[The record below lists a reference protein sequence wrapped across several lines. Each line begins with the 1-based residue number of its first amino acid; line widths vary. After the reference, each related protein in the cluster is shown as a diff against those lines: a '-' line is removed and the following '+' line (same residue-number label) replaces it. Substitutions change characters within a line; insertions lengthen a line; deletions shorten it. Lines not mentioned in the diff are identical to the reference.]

1 MDWPIN
7 NGEDAFPV
15 FETAEFTAEGRK
27 GAFQKTRKCP
37 ARDGLLLLH
46 IFKDSASQR

>member
-7 NGEDAFPV
+7 NGEDAFPA

-37 ARDGLLLLH
+37 ARRAAPIAH
-46 IFKDSASQR
+46 IQG